1 MYLNFSAVCQQNQKL
16 RALFKPARKKNLMMR
31 CTLLVHFFFS
41 LIKVLKEYFLTSK
54 NIYKSDFPSCLSA
67 KFKKFL
73 EILYQSGETQIWH
86 LIIFLGA
93 FFGGLAPIIHTVTF
107 LNWGK
112 LSKKLYDKPEFSWNV
127 IT

>member
-31 CTLLVHFFFS
+31 CTPLVHLFL

-67 KFKKFL
+67 KFK
-73 EILYQSGETQIWH
+73 
-86 LIIFLGA
+86 IF
-93 FFGGLAPIIHTVTF
+93 
-107 LNWGK
+107 
-112 LSKKLYDKPEFSWNV
+112 
-127 IT
+127 